1 MFIENKLP
9 TLWKLG
15 RKEIIVLHFLQSVEI
30 LLKALSGQ
38 RNQRGITGNMGNN
51 IGRTWLPDTERGRG
65 GGATASLYYEATQHR
80 CTYTDATHGKK
91 KKKKK
96 KGKAR
101 ALRVFAGKS
110 ASGAAR
116 KYRMGDATMCEQ
128 PRFEKSQYSVVA
140 AKSHLGHKAKE
151 GSSCCII
158 VEKSDQTF
166 LSNTTYIPILF
177 ALA

>member
-1 MFIENKLP
+1 MHVAPRYREGK
-9 TLWKLG
+9 
-15 RKEIIVLHFLQSVEI
+15 RE
-30 LLKALSGQ
+30 
-38 RNQRGITGNMGNN
+38 
-51 IGRTWLPDTERGRG
+51 
-65 GGATASLYYEATQHR
+65 GATASLYCEA
-80 CTYTDATHGKK
+80 TDATHGKK

-128 PRFEKSQYSVVA
+128 PRFEKSQYSVVV

-166 LSNTTYIPILF
+166 LSNTTYIPILI

>member
-30 LLKALSGQ
+30 LLKALLGQ

-65 GGATASLYYEATQHR
+65 RGRGGATASLYYEATQHR

-91 KKKKK
+91 KKKK
-96 KGKAR
+96 R
-101 ALRVFAGKS
+101 RRVKLGLC
-110 ASGAAR
+110 ASLQGR
-116 KYRMGDATMCEQ
+116 VQVEQ
-128 PRFEKSQYSVVA
+128 HANTEWEMRLCV
-140 AKSHLGHKAKE
+140 
-151 GSSCCII
+151 SSR
-158 VEKSDQTF
+158 VLKRVSTQ
-166 LSNTTYIPILF
+166 
-177 ALA
+177 